1 MPSVSP
7 VSTSAISKVN
17 VFELSSSMVLSSTSV
32 IVGASLIGTT
42 VSSKSVESVNSPS
55 DTITVIVDFPC
66 QFNIGATLIDLF
78 SDSESTVTSTPLVS
92 DKTDRTNVSPV
103 SISATSNK

>member
-17 VFELSSSMVLSSTSV
+17 VLELSSSMVLSSTSA

-42 VSSKSVESVNSPS
+42 VNSKSVESVNSPS
-55 DTITVIVDFPC
+55 ETITVIVDFPC
-66 QFNIGATLIDLF
+66 QFKIGATLID
-78 SDSESTVTSTPLVS
+78 
-92 DKTDRTNVSPV
+92 
-103 SISATSNK
+103 